1 MSNKKSTATDAVT
14 DVANLISEARARFD
28 AAAATP
34 IADKAREL
42 RDQGS
47 AALTKVG
54 AAYDEL
60 QAGAVDTA
68 GEAAGSVDAF
78 VRGNPWRGTVLAAAV
93 GVLAGVL
100 ISRS

>member
-1 MSNKKSTATDAVT
+1 MSNTKSTANDVT
-14 DVANLISEARARFD
+14 NLITEARSRFD
-28 AAAATP
+28 AAVATP

-54 AAYDEL
+54 TAYDEL
-60 QAGAVDTA
+60 QASATETA

-78 VRGNPWRGTVLAAAV
+78 VQANPWRATVLAAAV
-93 GVLAGVL
+93 GILGGVL
-100 ISRS
+100 IARR